1 MNSDN
6 TFENIIKFLNNKQI
20 DNNDIKNNFI
30 NVFVEMKI
38 QYNYVEINEIDEEFP
53 SDDCHLFQNVGEYG
67 LNIYITSTYDNN
79 KINIQSNI
87 LNKYIDN
94 NLYYIIFKDDKLL
107 FTNGNVFL
115 EKSPWIKEY
124 LQDLLKIKEKFLQF
138 NNENANLLL
147 NFDETITID
156 ISFLID

>member
-1 MNSDN
+1 M
-6 TFENIIKFLNNKQI
+6 
-20 DNNDIKNNFI
+20 KNALTMIVIYF
-30 NVFVEMKI
+30 K
-38 QYNYVEINEIDEEFP
+38 
-53 SDDCHLFQNVGEYG
+53 NVGEYG
-67 LNIYITSTYDNN
+67 LNIYITSTYNNN

-94 NLYYIIFKDDKLL
+94 NLYYIIFKDDKLI
-107 FTNGNVFL
+107 FTNGSVFL

-138 NNENANLLL
+138 NNENSNLLL

>member
-1 MNSDN
+1 MNNNN

-20 DNNDIKNNFI
+20 DNNDVKNNFI
-30 NVFVEMKI
+30 NVFDEMKI
-38 QYNYVEINEIDEEFP
+38 QYNYVEIDEINEECPI
-53 SDDCHLFQNVGEYG
+53 DDCHLFQNVGEHG
-67 LNIYITSTYDNN
+67 LNIYITSTSDDNN
-79 KINIQSNI
+79 IYIQGNI

-107 FTNGNVFL
+107 FTNGNIFL

-124 LQDLLKIKEKFLQF
+124 LQDLLRIKEKFLQF